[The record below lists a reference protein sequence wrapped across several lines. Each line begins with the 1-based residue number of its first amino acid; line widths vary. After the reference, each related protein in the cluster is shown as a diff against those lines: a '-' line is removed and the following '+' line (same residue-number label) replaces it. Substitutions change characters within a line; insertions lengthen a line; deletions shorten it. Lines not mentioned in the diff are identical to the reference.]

1 MHTLNSEMDH
11 SIKDS
16 PRDWDLT
23 NIMFQHGKQNDWL
36 YDVLQ
41 ELQGLR
47 NERKDLQNELERA
60 NKAAQIAEEDL
71 EAIKAGLFKSYGLL
85 QNELQNTYNTLGK
98 HISSVRAEVVDISQT
113 VENIEND

>member
-1 MHTLNSEMDH
+1 MHTLNSNMDH

-23 NIMFQHGKQNDWL
+23 NIMFQQGKQNDWL

-60 NKAAQIAEEDL
+60 NKQASIAEEDL
-71 EAIKAGLFKSYGLL
+71 AAIKAGLFKSYGLL
-85 QNELQNTYNTLGK
+85 QNELQNTYNVLGR
-98 HISSVRAEVVDISQT
+98 HISSVRAEVIDISQT
-113 VENIEND
+113 VENIENE

>member
-1 MHTLNSEMDH
+1 MHTLNSNMDH

-60 NKAAQIAEEDL
+60 NKAAKIAED
-71 EAIKAGLFKSYGLL
+71 AGVKVVMNRCPKIEYARLFG
-85 QNELQNTYNTLGK
+85 ELGWNGFNIGV
-98 HISSVRAEVVDISQT
+98 ISVKRRRI
-113 VENIEND
+113 

>member
-1 MHTLNSEMDH
+1 MALTLNREMDH

-23 NIMFQHGKQNDWL
+23 NIMFQHGKQNEWL

-60 NKAAQIAEEDL
+60 NKAAKIAEEDL
-71 EAIKAGLFKSYGLL
+71 AAIKSGLFKSYGLL
-85 QNELQNTYNTLGK
+85 
-98 HISSVRAEVVDISQT
+98 
-113 VENIEND
+113 